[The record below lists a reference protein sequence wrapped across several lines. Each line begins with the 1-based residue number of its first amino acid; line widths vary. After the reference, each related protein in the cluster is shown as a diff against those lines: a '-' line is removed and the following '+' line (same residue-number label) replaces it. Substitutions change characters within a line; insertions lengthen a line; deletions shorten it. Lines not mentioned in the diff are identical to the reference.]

1 LECLLAPFE
10 EWRTKISTLPVLI
23 VLILLLD
30 LFITATRAA
39 VLNTRYAKLTSM
51 SEEEGL
57 QVDRVLDLL
66 KRRPTL
72 RDSLRLILTL
82 LRFLIAGLVFSY
94 FFASQINQPGTVV
107 AALLLSTALVIW
119 IGEFFVER
127 RILRNP
133 EAWALRLTP
142 FARLISVILGP
153 FLVLP
158 VRLANRGNGEAQQ
171 LVTITENELKS
182 LVDASQREG
191 VLEQDERK
199 MIFSIFQFG
208 DTLAREIMVPRIDMF
223 ALDVDTPVEEAADAV
238 LESGY
243 SRVPVYQDSVD
254 NILGLLYTK
263 DMLKAWRGQEKKNLR
278 QLLRPA
284 NFIPESKKVDE
295 LLAEM
300 QSQRIHI
307 AIVADEYGGV
317 AGLVTLE
324 DIVEEIVGEIQDEYD
339 QAEELPYQ
347 MISEDEAV
355 FHGRIDL
362 DDFNEIMDSHLAT
375 EEADTLGGYIY
386 SRIGR
391 VPKSGETIL
400 EDDLELI
407 VEQITSRR
415 IRKVRVRRTENERN
429 STEETTDAE

>member
-1 LECLLAPFE
+1 LLL
-10 EWRTKISTLPVLI
+10 T
-23 VLILLLD
+23 LD

-39 VLNTRYAKLTSM
+39 VLNARFAKLASL

-82 LRFLIAGLVFSY
+82 LRFLIAGLVFSF
-94 FFASQINQPGTVV
+94 FFASQINQPAVTV
-107 AALLLSTALVIW
+107 ALVLLSTALVIW
-119 IGEFFVER
+119 LGEFFVER

-142 FARLISVILGP
+142 FARAISFVLGP
-153 FLVLP
+153 FLAIP

-182 LVDASQREG
+182 FVDASQREG

-199 MIFSIFQFG
+199 MIFSIFSFG

-223 ALDVDTPVEEAADAV
+223 ALDVETPIEQAADAV

-243 SRVPVYQDSVD
+243 SRVPVYKGNVD

-263 DMLKAWRGQEKKNLR
+263 DMLRVWRGGQHSSLR
-278 QLLRPA
+278 ELLRPA

-339 QAEELPYQ
+339 QAEEMPYQ
-347 MISEDEAV
+347 AIDENEVV
-355 FHGRIDL
+355 FQGRINL
-362 DDFNEIMDSHLAT
+362 DDFNEIMDSELSNAD
-375 EEADTLGGYIY
+375 ADTLGGFIY

-391 VPKSGETIL
+391 VPKTGESLQEGPLLLT
-400 EDDLELI
+400 
-407 VEQITSRR
+407 VEQITGRR
-415 IRKVRVRRTENERN
+415 IRKVRVQRLGVNETADQEPSN
-429 STEETTDAE
+429 GE